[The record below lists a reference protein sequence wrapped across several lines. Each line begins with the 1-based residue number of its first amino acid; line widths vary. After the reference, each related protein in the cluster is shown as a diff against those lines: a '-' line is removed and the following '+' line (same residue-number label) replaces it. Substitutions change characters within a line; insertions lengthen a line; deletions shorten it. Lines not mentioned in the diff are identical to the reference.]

1 MSQTTKPP
9 AKRQQEA
16 LDIIAAYPGLT
27 AARFAELL
35 WPDSEGWARVKNTGN
50 GATRGKGMWLA
61 GGCYLAKLVKL
72 GLVRRGDDFR
82 SFYLTVAGHNRRY
95 TTEKS

>member
-1 MSQTTKPP
+1 MSQTTKTPT
-9 AKRQQEA
+9 KRQREA

-35 WPDSEGWARVKNTGN
+35 WPESDGWKRVKNTGN
-50 GATRGKGMWLA
+50 GACHGKGMWLA

-72 GLVRRGDDFR
+72 GWVRRGDDFR
-82 SFYLTVAGHNRRY
+82 SFHLTAAGHSQRY
-95 TTEKS
+95 ATQS